1 MSLPSISALID
12 VYQAQVGVVPVVAQA
27 GTALFPLIVLAIT
40 SVIGLLLKPRELLR
54 VFRQKPWIPALLV
67 TLGLGG
73 WWMVDWLASAP
84 AAPTTSSRALP
95 ASAPHGSRTDWARV
109 ALALIEQETAAKT
122 NPAATLAGAGTGAV
136 TAPVVTASVAA
147 TTPASLGPQVAAA
160 LGARFFRGDVRR
172 SGHLGGAAPRGLT
185 PRWSYFAQDEVGSM
199 YLSSPLV
206 FGDAVFGASCY
217 LDPPGSFGTVFC
229 LDAATG
235 KQRWLCELKKTGT
248 KSEFKGFFSSPAITA
263 DGRHL
268 VIGQG
273 LHTDYD
279 SELVCLDAA
288 TGSVR
293 WLIPTSLHIES
304 SPAIAGDLVVVGV
317 GAVEQG
323 KDHKPVGD
331 ANGRG
336 NPGFVL
342 GVRISDGAE
351 IFRAPVI
358 DPEGSPLLVD
368 GICYVGSGINGAA
381 VVALRTQSDADLK
394 AAGLTRELWHTA
406 TPFPASGAVT
416 LSGDL
421 LLIGCG
427 NGDFVF
433 AAEHPEGRVIALDK
447 TTGVMRWQVNT
458 PDAVLG
464 TIAVVGTTAIAPIR
478 NGEVM
483 AFDLAQ
489 AGKELWRT
497 RISAKAAVLAGP
509 AFTGDLVYAVTNDGY
524 LVVLDAR
531 DGKQVEK
538 VYLNAKGRPGELGLS
553 TSSPLVVDGRLYVGS
568 ETGGLRCFVGSAP

>member
-1 MSLPSISALID
+1 MPLIPLSVLVD
-12 VYQAQVGVVPVVAQA
+12 LQQVQLGVVPVVAQA

-54 VFRQKPWIPALLV
+54 VFRQRPWIPALLV
-67 TLGLGG
+67 AVGLGG
-73 WWMVDWLASAP
+73 SWTFKWLTSAP
-84 AAPTTSSRALP
+84 EAPTSSRTVP
-95 ASAPHGSRTDWARV
+95 TSTASGGPRTDWAKV
-109 ALALIEQETAAKT
+109 ALVLIEQDAAAKANPAPSSAEQRAVVGT
-122 NPAATLAGAGTGAV
+122 PAVGSLPIAKNPAAT
-136 TAPVVTASVAA
+136 
-147 TTPASLGPQVAAA
+147 TP
-160 LGARFFRGDVRR
+160 GARFFRGNAER
-172 SGHLGGAAPRGLT
+172 SGHLGGVAPRGLA
-185 PRWSYFAQDEVGSM
+185 PRWSYLAQDDADSM
-199 YLSSPLV
+199 HLSSPLL
-206 FGDAVFGASCY
+206 FGDAVFSASCY
-217 LDPPGSFGTVFC
+217 LNPPGSIGTVFC

-235 KQRWLCELKKTGT
+235 KQRWLCEFKKAAT
-248 KSEFKGFFSSPAITA
+248 KDEFKGFFSSPAITA
-263 DGRHL
+263 DGRYL

-304 SPAIAGDLVVVGV
+304 SPCIDGDLVVVGV

-323 KDHKPVGD
+323 DDHKPVGD

-342 GVRISDGAE
+342 GVRISDGVE
-351 IFRAPVI
+351 VFRAPVI
-358 DPEGSPLLVD
+358 DPEGSPVLAD
-368 GICYVGSGINGAA
+368 GICYVGSGINGSA
-381 VVALRTQSDADLK
+381 VVALRTQSDAELK
-394 AAGLTRELWHTA
+394 NSGLTRELWRTA

-421 LLIGCG
+421 LLVGCG

-433 AAEHPEGRVIALDK
+433 AAKNPEGRVIALDK
-447 TTGVMRWQVNT
+447 TTGAIRWQANM

-464 TIAVVGTTAIAPIR
+464 TIAVVGTTAIVPIR
-478 NGEVM
+478 NGEV
-483 AFDLAQ
+483 AALDLAA
-489 AGKELWRT
+489 AGKERWRV

-538 VYLNAKGRPGELGLS
+538 VYLNAKGKPGELGLS